1 MIKGARMK
9 QVANSLRKW
18 NRLHSLSVFAGWFA
32 SLSLTLNVSASL
44 PDANL
49 DDAFVEGTGTQ
60 FVNLCHRKTPN
71 TRIWLDF
78 RSTSNDPDSAARYL
92 LGTDGG
98 TDVSWC
104 SLYEDSNGYFYFK
117 HGTAAYPIYERA
129 QNSDGSG
136 CVLDT
141 KRHTMDMAFN
151 ADGAG
156 HVRCIF
162 TTECVTN
169 SVRLSTTDTSL
180 DSGVNTNSLAL
191 FAQMANYPNG
201 FKGWAPSKARVYG
214 VKIWEGNML
223 VHDYV
228 PRKVEGKFYL
238 KDLVNGVYI
247 TADPRADIDGRLVDE
262 LGGGGRMEEDF
273 GDGYLE
279 SDGNQWIDLGFKGRP
294 NMKAELDYAFV
305 DTTPSERHLFGCSGE
320 NVGDFTFMGYVV
332 NSGLLGYGCASDQT
346 VWSYFPDTA
355 VSRAGIK
362 YSTARRTLVLDA
374 YGDIVAYLTAGF
386 TNSVVTPLPTTHGSG
401 VTPQNCYLFSSA
413 RNSDVRPN
421 CAKMRFYGLKIYENG
436 LLTKRFVPCIRNGL
450 AGILDKENDT
460 DFRVNGT
467 SMTNNTFAVVG
478 GNIEMADGEN
488 DMYLESDGTQ
498 YIDLGYKAS
507 ATTRVEMDFATRQPY
522 VASDIMMFGARDSG
536 LNFWAG
542 ASRHRMGFTCDNNSS
557 NWSGL
562 NESNGKINLGRMK
575 LVFDAKNNRITCTQG
590 GAEVFACNA
599 NSDPSKYAGGRS
611 NLDMFLFAVNR
622 TGDALQNSSLR
633 IYSFKIYENDV
644 LVHAFYPHRSGNVIG
659 LRDVQTGAVKTDVA
673 NSANPFRIRGYGRDG
688 VPFAFTAMPKSSYSV
703 AHSGS
708 TTISVS
714 APNTDRFVWRK
725 NGEVIQGETSST
737 LTVAWERVREPVAYT
752 VAPIYTI
759 NPTDGFVDRDVEMAS
774 AAFTVTNLPRGFSL
788 SIR

>member
-1 MIKGARMK
+1 MK

-18 NRLHSLSVFAGWFA
+18 NRLHRLSVFAGYFA

-44 PDANL
+44 PDENL

-92 LGTDGG
+92 LGTDGA

-104 SLYEDSNGYFYFK
+104 SLYEDPNGYFYFK
-117 HGTAAYPIYERA
+117 HGTAASTVWERA

-156 HVRCIF
+156 HVRYIF
-162 TTECVTN
+162 TTEGVTN
-169 SVRLSTTDTSL
+169 FVKLSTGDISL
-180 DSGVNTNSLAL
+180 DSGANTHSLAL
-191 FAQMANYPNG
+191 FALMSDYANG
-201 FKGWAPSKARVYG
+201 FKGHLPSKARVYG
-214 VKIWEGNML
+214 VKIWEGDML

-228 PRKVEGKFYL
+228 PRKVEGKYYL
-238 KDLVNGVYI
+238 KDLVNGAYI
-247 TADPRADIDGRLVDE
+247 AADPRADIDGRTVDE
-262 LGGGGRMEEDF
+262 LGGGGRIEEDF
-273 GDGYLE
+273 GDGYIE
-279 SDGNQWIDLGFKGRP
+279 SDGNQWIDLGFKGHP

-305 DTTPSERHLFGCSGE
+305 DTTPTERYLFGCSGS
-320 NVGDFTFMGYVV
+320 NTGDFTLMGFLA
-332 NSGLLGYGCASDQT
+332 SDGKLGYGCASGQIA
-346 VWSYFPDTA
+346 WSYFPDTA
-355 VSRAGIK
+355 VSREGIK
-362 YSTARRTLVLDA
+362 FSTARRTLVLDVP
-374 YGDIVAYLTAGF
+374 GDIVAYLTAGF
-386 TNSVVTPLPTTHGSG
+386 TNSVVTPLPTAHGSG
-401 VTPQNCYLFSSA
+401 VTPQNCYLFSAA
-413 RNSDVRPN
+413 RNADVRPG
-421 CAKMRFYGLKIYENG
+421 CTKMRFYGLKIYENG

-478 GNIEMADGEN
+478 GNIEMAACEN

-507 ATTRVEMDFATRQPY
+507 ATTRVEMDFATRQPC
-522 VASDIMMFGARDSG
+522 VASDKMMFGARDNG

-542 ASRHRMGFTCDNNSS
+542 ASRHRMGFTCDNNMS

-562 NESNGKINLGRMK
+562 NESSGKINLGRMK
-575 LVFDAKNNRITCTQG
+575 LVFDAKNNRISCTQG
-590 GAEVFACNA
+590 DAEVFTCNA
-599 NSDPSKYAGGRS
+599 NADPSKYAGGQS
-611 NLDMFLFAVNR
+611 NLDMFLFAVNKSGVA
-622 TGDALQNSSLR
+622 TANLSLR

-659 LRDVQTGAVKTDVA
+659 LRDVQTGAVKTDA
-673 NSANPFRIRGYGRDG
+673 AHSANPFQIFGCGRDG
-688 VPFAFTAMPKSSYSV
+688 EAFVLTTAPMSNYSIGP
-703 AHSGS
+703 SGS
-708 TTISVS
+708 ATISVA

-737 LTVAWERVREPVAYT
+737 LAVAWERVREPVVYS

-759 NPTDGFVDRDVEMAS
+759 NPTDGFVDRDVEMA
-774 AAFTVTNLPRGFSL
+774 ATAFTVTNVPRGFSL